1 MCLLPFLP
9 LSPLTAFLGGLC
21 FLAASCPSLCRV
33 IIVLRGFL
41 LRLLCRRRFLPLPS
55 LCLVCFVR
63 FSSAA
68 LFLCR
73 CPPLYRFLPREWL
86 ESRLCLGSQF
96 FFLVFLGAVFSC
108 SLFVRRFF
116 ALRPC
121 VCPCA
126 WCFRL
131 SGLKHVCLPFSPR
144 VSPTERLDSCLLC
157 LRNPCF
163 FFAGRRFFALC
174 LRGGSSPCPCVC
186 WRALCFCLSGL
197 FFCLLAL
204 PLVYFCQGVA

>member
-9 LSPLTAFLGGLC
+9 LSPVTAFLGGLC
-21 FLAASCPSLCRV
+21 FLAASCPSLCGL
-33 IIVLRGFL
+33 IIVPRAFFCGYCAAAASCRSLRYVWCVLYGFL
-41 LRLLCRRRFLPLPS
+41 LQPS
-55 LCLVCFVR
+55 FC
-63 FSSAA
+63 AA
-68 LFLCR
+68 AR
-73 CPPLYRFLPREWL
+73 IGSCP
-86 ESRLCLGSQF
+86 ESGLNHACVWEAI

-131 SGLKHVCLPFSPR
+131 CGLKHVCLPFSPR

-163 FFAGRRFFALC
+163 FLLGAASSRSACAAVLRPASLC
-174 LRGGSSPCPCVC
+174 LL
-186 WRALCFCLSGL
+186 ACFVFLLERSQC
-197 FFCLLAL
+197 CLLAL

>member
-9 LSPLTAFLGGLC
+9 LSPVTAFLGGLC

-55 LCLVCFVR
+55 LCLVCLVR
-63 FSSAA
+63 FSFAA
-68 LFLCR
+68 FFLCR
-73 CPPLYRFLPREWL
+73 RPPIYWFLPREWL

-116 ALRPC
+116 ALRLC
-121 VCPCA
+121 VCPCT

-163 FFAGRRFFALC
+163 FLLGAASSRSAC
-174 LRGGSSPCPCVC
+174 AAVLRPAS
-186 WRALCFCLSGL
+186 FCLLACFVFLLERSQC
-197 FFCLLAL
+197 CLLAL